1 MIETRHPFMAQE
13 FKNGHFAVHKTEKM
27 FSAIAIDQ
35 AHEQNNKI
43 IKGDGGAIGLTEDPS
58 ALRRWMVAGPE
69 ISRILEQL
77 EDSYGGVRADTQHHE
92 ETEANQKHFLE
103 HVRQM
108 TNAMEEQGNPFMED
122 TKDLIVLDTKEIMGV
137 EVSQSHKQLLNIGR
151 EQFEKFTREMCE
163 GKSTFYDPLKR
174 NKLPLF
180 SRKSAPDVSASKSKL
195 QSIKDDCQL
204 FSRLFISC
212 QSRQCDLKE
221 FFMHENQTTP
231 PSLSQNGCLNI
242 GTKSDLM
249 TVLET
254 DINLPGAEPKADAF
268 IIDGAALINEKSPGT
283 ARTFD
288 DYAKDVI
295 IPTLQSYA
303 RHYYRTDVVFDI
315 YKPDSL
321 KAMTRSKRGTGIW
334 CKVVG
339 SSRLPGSWNNFLR
352 LDDNKTELFEFLATH
367 IEMTEAANRIV
378 ATKGE
383 NVVSNIAINM
393 EGLSPCTHEEADT
406 RLFIHAKDAASEG
419 CKNVI
424 IKSTDTDVVVIGV
437 TLFNDLNVENLWIA
451 FSRGKS
457 FRWVPIHE
465 ISLSLGPRAKALTFF
480 HSFTGCDTV
489 SAFRGKGKKSAWQA
503 WNVFEEATE
512 VFRKL
517 GNLPETISDDDIQIL
532 EQYVVILYDRSSA
545 VKNVNEARLDLFAH
559 RQKSYEMIPPTVSAL
574 IEHAKRAVYQ
584 AGHVWGQSLILEPA
598 LPSPKQWGWKED
610 DHNW

>member
-1 MIETRHPFMAQE
+1 M
-13 FKNGHFAVHKTEKM
+13 
-27 FSAIAIDQ
+27 
-35 AHEQNNKI
+35 
-43 IKGDGGAIGLTEDPS
+43 
-58 ALRRWMVAGPE
+58 
-69 ISRILEQL
+69 
-77 EDSYGGVRADTQHHE
+77 Y
-92 ETEANQKHFLE
+92 
-103 HVRQM
+103 
-108 TNAMEEQGNPFMED
+108 
-122 TKDLIVLDTKEIMGV
+122 
-137 EVSQSHKQLLNIGR
+137 
-151 EQFEKFTREMCE
+151 
-163 GKSTFYDPLKR
+163 
-174 NKLPLF
+174 
-180 SRKSAPDVSASKSKL
+180 
-195 QSIKDDCQL
+195 
-204 FSRLFISC
+204 
-212 QSRQCDLKE
+212 
-221 FFMHENQTTP
+221 ENQTTP

-321 KAMTRSKRGTGIW
+321 KAMTRSKRGTGIRR
-334 CKVVG
+334 KVVG

-367 IEMTEAANRIV
+367 IEMNEAANRIV

-424 IKSTDTDVVVIGV
+424 IKSTDTDVVVIGA

-465 ISLSLGPRAKALTFF
+465 ISLSLGPRAKAIKFF
-480 HSFTGCDTV
+480 THSLAVIQCLSSVVKVRNLQG
-489 SAFRGKGKKSAWQA
+489 
-503 WNVFEEATE
+503 
-512 VFRKL
+512 KL
-517 GNLPETISDDDIQIL
+517 GMYLKKQQRCSENLAIYQK
-532 EQYVVILYDRSSA
+532 LYRM
-545 VKNVNEARLDLFAH
+545 
-559 RQKSYEMIPPTVSAL
+559 MIYKFLSNLLSFYMIDPV
-574 IEHAKRAVYQ
+574 Q
-584 AGHVWGQSLILEPA
+584 
-598 LPSPKQWGWKED
+598 
-610 DHNW
+610 